1 MLEDVIGVGIAH
13 ERFALLLVASFALL
27 ALVLAAIGLYG
38 VLRYSVSRRT
48 RELSIRL
55 ALGAPV
61 RTVRSMI
68 VRDGARLAIA
78 GIVLGS
84 LAALAATRSLQTLLF
99 GVSATDPVAFG
110 AAACVLGGV
119 AILASWIPARAA
131 TKADPMQAVRE

>member
-1 MLEDVIGVGIAH
+1 MAAALR

-38 VLRYSVSRRT
+38 VLRHSVSRRT

-84 LAALAATRSLQTLLF
+84 ISALAATRSLQTLLF
-99 GVSATDPVAFG
+99 GVSATDPVAFI
-110 AAACVLGGV
+110 AAACMLGGV

-131 TKADPMQAVRE
+131 TKADPLRAVRE